1 MVIINRLLNSVVFW
15 AAWIIIPVIME
26 IAPAIGSVF
35 ILFKRHLKS
44 RKKSAELPIYPE
56 ISLIVPVYNS
66 EQTLFGCIK
75 SIYDCDYPNDRIRVF
90 LVNNDGRDDSFSV
103 YAECQKEFSDLPIQW
118 LNSQQGKSKA
128 LNLALYNSSGKY
140 IINLDSDGMLE
151 KSALKNMVKKFE
163 NNPELN
169 CMTGAILTVPEQIE
183 AYKKFFPRLLRKLEF
198 MEYAQAFLAGR
209 SYASEI
215 NGVYTLSGAFS
226 AFRKSAVLKSQLYNT
241 DTICEDTQITF
252 QMKYFYKERV
262 EVCED
267 AIYFVDPIEGINK
280 LYTQRQRWQRGS
292 LEVAKMFSSEKFSI
306 FRAFKDINIKT
317 LMYDHTFAFPRM
329 IWYLALICLLC
340 MNYSGRAII
349 FATVMIFVMYI
360 IIGYLY
366 FFSTQEFLKG
376 TPEIRKY
383 YCKQWWIVMLLPAF
397 NLMVFFIR
405 FAGIINSINT
415 DSAWKTKD
423 LNDERRALS
432 QVIREDVEKFKAW
445 ISKIRAFI
453 NGEEKTAQ
461 TELKTET
468 AEPAGAEPEVE
479 TVELIEVE
487 PQAGTVEPVVA
498 EPEAKYDGAAG
509 ITQKKSSSAG
519 RKPVGWHICVGLV
532 YVISVLIIVV
542 CHWVTETYGVGLNE
556 LISTFTLSLKG
567 TSSDVVNAVI
577 ASCLPPVL
585 IAAAIFVAL
594 VFVDRI
600 RLKGIPLKI
609 KKALQRIMAVGAVI
623 IFFTSLVYANSCFDA
638 VGYFK
643 TSVAQTRIYDDYYVS
658 PDSVAITS
666 EGKAKNLIYIYIES
680 LETTYAS
687 TVDGGAQ
694 SDNYI
699 PNLTQL
705 AGENISFSSSDKLGG
720 FHSTYGTGITMGAL
734 FGTTSGVPY
743 SMGTEIN
750 EMLANDNFMSGITT
764 LGDILA
770 QNGYKQKFLCG
781 SDGDFGGRKTYF
793 QQHGNYDVVDLYAA
807 RAKGYIPDDYFVWWG
822 YEDAKLYEIAKTELS
837 ELAAA
842 GEPFNFTMLTVDPH
856 HIDGY
861 VCEQCGNE
869 YENVT
874 ANVMKCTDRLLGN
887 FIDWC
892 KEQDFYEDTAIVITG
907 DHPRMDTSLVAGVSY
922 YDRTVYNCFINTV
935 YSDDGSSNSGAINR
949 NNRIYTPMDIFPT
962 VLSAMGYSIE
972 GDRLGL
978 GTNLF
983 SNRRTLAEERGFEWL
998 DTELSKSSKYYYKV
1012 FAPELGG

>member
-35 ILFKRHLKS
+35 ILFRRHLKN
-44 RKKSAELPIYPE
+44 RKKSAKLPIYPE

-66 EQTLFGCIK
+66 EQTLFNCIK
-75 SIYDCDYPNDRIRVF
+75 SIYDCNYPNDRIRVF
-90 LVNNDGRDDSFSV
+90 LVNNKGRDDSFSV
-103 YAECQKEFSDLPIQW
+103 YAKCQKEFPDLPMQW

-128 LNLALYNSSGKY
+128 LNLALYNSAGKY

-151 KSALKNMVKKFE
+151 KSALKNMVEKFE

-183 AYKKFFPRLLRKLEF
+183 AYKRFFPRLLRKLEF

-209 SYASEI
+209 SYASET

-252 QMKYFYKERV
+252 QMKYFYNERV
-262 EVCED
+262 EVCEN

-292 LEVAKMFSSEKFSI
+292 LEVAKMFSSEKFRIS
-306 FRAFKDINIKT
+306 RAFKDINIKT

-349 FATVMIFVMYI
+349 FATVMIFIMYI
-360 IIGYLY
+360 IIGYFY

-383 YCKQWWIVMLLPAF
+383 YCRQWWVVMLLPAF

-415 DSAWKTKD
+415 DSAWKTRD

-432 QVIREDVEKFKAW
+432 QVIHEDIEKFRGW
-445 ISKIRAFI
+445 IKRAQDFV
-453 NGEEKTAQ
+453 NGRAD
-461 TELKTET
+461 ET
-468 AEPAGAEPEVE
+468 AKEPEKEPAKPG
-479 TVELIEVE
+479 
-487 PQAGTVEPVVA
+487 GW
-498 EPEAKYDGAAG
+498 
-509 ITQKKSSSAG
+509 
-519 RKPVGWHICVGLV
+519 RKPMGWHICVGLV
-532 YVISVLIIVV
+532 YVLSVLIIVV

-577 ASCLPPVL
+577 GSCLPPVL
-585 IAAAIFVAL
+585 IAAAVFVAL

-600 RLKGIPLKI
+600 RLRGIPLKI
-609 KKALQRIMAVGAVI
+609 KKALQRIMAVGAVAV
-623 IFFTSLVYANSCFDA
+623 FFTSLIYANSCFDA

-643 TSVAQTRIYDDYYVS
+643 TSVAQTKIYDDYYVS
-658 PDSVAITS
+658 PDSVSITAD
-666 EGKAKNLIYIYIES
+666 GKTKNLIYIYIES

-687 TVDGGAQ
+687 TEDGGAQ

-705 AGENISFSSSDKLGG
+705 ANENISFSSSDKLGG

-750 EMLANDNFMSGITT
+750 EMLANNNFMSGINT

-807 RAKGYIPDDYFVWWG
+807 RKKGYIPDDYFVWWG

-837 ELAAA
+837 ELASQK
-842 GEPFNFTMLTVDPH
+842 EPFNFTMLTVDPH

-887 FIDWC
+887 FISWC
-892 KEQDFYEDTAIVITG
+892 QEQDFYEDTVIVITG

-922 YDRTVYNCFINTV
+922 YDRTVYNCFINSV
-935 YSDDGSSNSGAINR
+935 YSDGNSNSDGNGNSNNNRANGSTINK
-949 NNRIYTPMDIFPT
+949 NNRICTPMDIFPT

-983 SNRRTLAEERGFEWL
+983 SSRQTLAEEKGFEWL